1 MSFRSRTR
9 TVQPVT
15 AHRRA
20 SSLNRGS
27 NGTSLMGNGLQ
38 NGLSS
43 YTSNSGY
50 RPSSLPYS
58 NYQNSYGS
66 NSYGSKENL
75 YSPRSTGSGGYF
87 DYSANKRRDSYGSST
102 SLNALKYANASN
114 SSSSSY
120 SSPYKDYDRHGSN
133 HSNSSSY
140 SSPYKDRYVSP
151 YANYD
156 KGVTTAGLNI
166 SYNNGA
172 NSKSSTNPY
181 SSASVSSRLAAASH
195 YNSGSNGSLNSY
207 PGMSSLAQASTKV
220 GRSQSMRD
228 QERKSRSR
236 SRSAAVSNATR
247 SLSVSSLAS
256 EGYEVRF
263 TGILAPI
270 LELCSLYN
278 KKIIYVYSPK
288 FNFFSLRF
296 FLPTVRN

>member
-1 MSFRSRTR
+1 LKNNLKKSDSLQKMSFRSRTR

-27 NGTSLMGNGLQ
+27 NGTSLIGSGLQ
-38 NGLSS
+38 NGLSA

-50 RPSSLPYS
+50 RPSSVPYS

-66 NSYGSKENL
+66 NNYGSKENV
-75 YSPRSTGSGGYF
+75 YSPRSTGSGSYL

-102 SLNALKYANASN
+102 SLNALKYANTNN
-114 SSSSSY
+114 STANSY

-133 HSNSSSY
+133 HSNSNSY

-166 SYNNGA
+166 SYNNG
-172 NSKSSTNPY
+172 NGKSSTNPY

-207 PGMSSLAQASTKV
+207 PGISSLAQASAKV

-236 SRSAAVSNATR
+236 SRSAAVSQATR

-263 TGILAPI
+263 TDYLAPN
-270 LELCSLYN
+270 LKLCSFKNL
-278 KKIIYVYSPK
+278 
-288 FNFFSLRF
+288 
-296 FLPTVRN
+296 FLFLHICCMIF